1 MDQAD
6 KLRTMFQNKIDD
18 TVKNNSFSSRIITV
32 TSGKG
37 GVGKTNTTLNV
48 AIQLSK
54 LGKKVVILDADLGLA
69 NIELLMGVVPKYSLV
84 DVINGKKSI
93 EQILTQGPLDIKF
106 ISGGSGVQQLI
117 NINDSQ
123 LGFFIQNLVKLDK
136 IADIILVDTGAGLSN
151 SVMSFIKAVNEVI
164 IVTTPEP
171 TAIMDAYS
179 LIKVLKND
187 GCRIPKLNIVI
198 NRVDS
203 DKEGIEVFEKLYRV
217 STKFL
222 NVNIE
227 SLGYVPYDTYLVKAV
242 KKQEPIMTLY
252 PKSISSKAFE
262 NIGNKLLN
270 ISYEEVSSSGI
281 TSFIKR
287 LIGTFNV

>member
-6 KLRTMFQNKIDD
+6 KLRTMFQNKMDD
-18 TVKNNSFSSRIITV
+18 TAKNRSFSSRIITV

-69 NIELLMGVVPKYSLV
+69 NIELLMGVVPKYSLA
-84 DVINGKKSI
+84 DVINGKRSI

-117 NINDSQ
+117 KISDSQ
-123 LGFFIQNLVKLDK
+123 LGFFIQNLAKLDK
-136 IADIILVDTGAGLSN
+136 MADIILVDTGAGLSN

-187 GCRIPKLNIVI
+187 NCKIPKLNIVV

-203 DKEGIEVFEKLYRV
+203 DKEGTEVFEKLYRV
-217 STKFL
+217 SSRFL
-222 NVNIE
+222 GVNIE
-227 SLGYVPYDTYLVKAV
+227 NLGYIPYDTYLVKAV

-270 ISYEEVSSSGI
+270 VSYEEISSSGI

-287 LIGTFNV
+287 LISTFNV